1 MGRRVRLGQQKEEK
15 RCRISCYCHGSY
27 FAAIKKSYMKL
38 AFSIKN
44 SIQFS
49 LHLLFMW
56 GWPMHFLWER
66 ALKLNWYR
74 KVLSLNSAGLGYFL
88 HYWHLWSS
96 LLCCHV
102 FTNSSAFLLRPS
114 VTLKFC
120 LKGSLLS
127 TSSVFIL
134 TYIRAYKNPSNLAA
148 ALVTEK
154 PHFSRVIAFAECKL
168 EKMEHLQT
176 RFIKCTFIFI

>member
-49 LHLLFMW
+49 LHLLFMR

-74 KVLSLNSAGLGYFL
+74 KVLSFNSAGLGYFL

-102 FTNSSAFLLRPS
+102 FTNSFKFSLSSALS
-114 VTLKFC
+114 ITLKFC

-127 TSSVFIL
+127 TSSVFIH
-134 TYIRAYKNPSNLAA
+134 TYIRAYKKSILAA

-154 PHFSRVIAFAECKL
+154 PHIPGL
-168 EKMEHLQT
+168 LLLQSAN
-176 RFIKCTFIFI
+176 

>member
-1 MGRRVRLGQQKEEK
+1 
-15 RCRISCYCHGSY
+15 
-27 FAAIKKSYMKL
+27 MKL
-38 AFSIKN
+38 AFPIKN

-102 FTNSSAFLLRPS
+102 FTNSFKFSLSSALS
-114 VTLKFC
+114 ITLKFC
-120 LKGSLLS
+120 LKFSLLS
-127 TSSVFIL
+127 SISSVFIR
-134 TYIRAYKNPSNLAA
+134 TCIRAYKIPPIFSHLLLKNLIFPGYCFCRVQIRENWAPA
-148 ALVTEK
+148 NSVSK
-154 PHFSRVIAFAECKL
+154 MHFYIHSQLRASGPPLLAPAPRGLDISK
-168 EKMEHLQT
+168 
-176 RFIKCTFIFI
+176 

>member
-74 KVLSLNSAGLGYFL
+74 KVLSFNSAGLGYFL

-102 FTNSSAFLLRPS
+102 FTNIFKFSLSSASFYY
-114 VTLKFC
+114 FE
-120 LKGSLLS
+120 
-127 TSSVFIL
+127 IL
-134 TYIRAYKNPSNLAA
+134 PEGLIIEYKQSFYTYIRAYKNPSNLAA

-154 PHFSRVIAFAECKL
+154 PHFPGL
-168 EKMEHLQT
+168 LLLQSAN
-176 RFIKCTFIFI
+176 